1 MNAVKTALRRLGLYY
16 LLLAIGI
23 LPCASVI
30 PDRFPFRNLSTLYLL
45 FLSAC
50 LIRYYSYRVSGS
62 GGLSFMMRSLSWM
75 AFLLLFLRGVKYSV
89 FAGVAVLAR
98 HTWYLY
104 YLPMLL
110 LPLFFFYVALLIS
123 PKGDSFF
130 PKRWYWTGAF
140 TVALILL
147 VLTNDWHQLVFRFQ
161 PGFENW
167 DSNYSRSFLFYLITA
182 WQYVLYLAA
191 VLTLWLKCRISN
203 AKKSIWLTAIPF
215 IIGISMSVLL
225 ITETMPKI
233 NGSYII
239 EFPEALICMVAGVL
253 ECCMQL
259 GLIPTNKSYGK
270 LFGLFSLSAQIT
282 DRNGTPVYSSLSA
295 TPLSVA
301 QFAAPD
307 GTRIDE
313 HTVLR
318 KMPVPGGFGFWQDDM
333 TQIDRLN
340 EELTEAKDAL
350 AQETELIRL
359 QNELTEKQAKIEQR
373 TAMYDTIAQR
383 TRQQSKA
390 ISDFAETARRS
401 DDMAV
406 KESCRKQITLLASYI
421 KRYANLMLLSYEN
434 KTIESGE
441 LGLSFTEVL
450 RYLNFAGT
458 PGEFLTTAEGAVDAQ
473 SALAVFEAFGTLL
486 TENLSFLRG
495 IFINLTKKEKTVC
508 KLTLEYLKKP
518 LSEEEIARLAALD
531 VIAETVREDDVTY
544 ISFTLP
550 ERRDRT

>member
-1 MNAVKTALRRLGLYY
+1 MNPAKRTLRRLGIFY
-16 LLLAIGI
+16 LLLVIGI

-30 PDRFPFRNLSTLYLL
+30 PDRFPARNLSTIYLL

-62 GGLSFMMRSLSWM
+62 GGLPFMMRSLSWM

-89 FAGVAVLAR
+89 VAGVPVLAR

-110 LPLFFFYVALLIS
+110 LPLFFFYVSLYIS
-123 PKGDSFF
+123 PKGDAAF
-130 PKRWYWTGAF
+130 PKRWYWTGIL

-147 VLTNDWHQLVFRFQ
+147 VLTNDWHQLVFRFD

-167 DSNYSRSFLFYLITA
+167 DSHYTRTFLFYLITA
-182 WQYVLYLAA
+182 WQYILYLAA
-191 VLTLWLKCRISN
+191 VLTLGRKCRIGN
-203 AKKSIWLTAIPF
+203 ARKYAWLTAIPF
-215 IIGISMSVLL
+215 LIGITMSVLL
-225 ITETMPKI
+225 MIEKMPKI

-239 EFPEALICMVAGVL
+239 EFPEAHICMVAGVL
-253 ECCMQL
+253 ECCIQL

-270 LFGLFSLSAQIT
+270 LFEIFSISAQIT

-295 TPLSVA
+295 VPLTTE

-307 GTRIDE
+307 GARIDE
-313 HTVLR
+313 HTVLH
-318 KMPVPGGFGFWQDDM
+318 KMPVPGGYGFWQEDM
-333 TQIDRLN
+333 SHIDRLN
-340 EELTEAKDAL
+340 DALTEAKDAL

-383 TRQQSKA
+383 TKDQSQA
-390 ISDFAETARRS
+390 ISDLAEMARRT

-406 KESCRKQITLLASYI
+406 KETCRKQITLLAAYI
-421 KRYANLMLLSYEN
+421 KRYANLMLLSYES
-434 KTIESGE
+434 KSLETGE

-450 RYLNFAGT
+450 RYLNFAGI
-458 PGEFLTTAEGAVDAQ
+458 PGEFLSTAEGTVDAKA
-473 SALAVFEAFGTLL
+473 SLAVFETFGRLL
-486 TENLSFLRG
+486 TENLSCLHGVFV
-495 IFINLTKKEKTVC
+495 NLTKKENTVC
-508 KLTLEYLKKP
+508 KLTLEYLQTSLTETDIDS
-518 LSEEEIARLAALD
+518 LSDLD
-531 VIAETVREDDVTY
+531 VATETVCEDDVTY
-544 ISFTLP
+544 IGFTLP
-550 ERRDRT
+550 ERRNRT